1 MPALSPAVP
10 PDVGNGHGGGIAQV
24 QIGLMKSKWAAVVK
38 TASNTCTADS
48 PGARPLT
55 TGLLKFRRHI
65 GASYRC
71 QKVTLNRFLRS
82 NEASPNSSVLI
93 VRGPSRRV

>member
-71 QKVTLNRFLRS
+71 QKVTLKSFSMFERSKPQFLRPHS
-82 NEASPNSSVLI
+82 
-93 VRGPSRRV
+93 